1 MSPAEWAA
9 STPFSLC
16 HCEVLYRE
24 RERERERKWI
34 LLKESEQQIL
44 MLPRSV
50 SVLDY
55 DLSDVPST

>member
-9 STPFSLC
+9 STPFSPC
-16 HCEVLYRE
+16 HCVVLY

-55 DLSDVPST
+55 DLCDVPST